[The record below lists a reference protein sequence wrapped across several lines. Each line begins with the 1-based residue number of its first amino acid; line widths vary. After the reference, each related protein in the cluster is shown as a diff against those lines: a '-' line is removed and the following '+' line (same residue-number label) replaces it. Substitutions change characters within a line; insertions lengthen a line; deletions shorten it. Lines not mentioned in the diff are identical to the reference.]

1 MGKSRKKKKSF
12 EFSKLVL
19 LVVMVLYLI
28 AAGVGIALSFIDYT
42 QYSTLAMLVGA
53 PTATAIGFYA
63 WKAKAENVIKIKNEN
78 PEATKDVPV
87 DLNNISGSS

>member
-1 MGKSRKKKKSF
+1 MGRHEKKKKRF

-19 LVVMVLYLI
+19 LAVMILYVI
-28 AAGVGIALSFIDYT
+28 AVGVGIRLSLIDYT

-63 WKAKAENVIKIKNEN
+63 WKAKAENVIKIKQEH
-78 PEATKDVPV
+78 PEETQGVPV
-87 DLNNISGSS
+87 DLNNISGSN